1 MDLLL
6 KVVPGFLWLLVFRL
20 GVPIEAQGTSAAGC
34 VCQST
39 DALRLT
45 SRLSCNFTAWDVQ
58 LHDIDM
64 AKCSLA
70 LCSGGWNTSFTTCV
84 ASVQLSTVSL
94 PFDVFLAYFVHKP
107 KRPGPLICE
116 CGAAA
121 ASCGAR
127 WWW

>member
-58 LHDIDM
+58 LHDIDT

-94 PFDVFLAYFVHKP
+94 PFAIFSC
-107 KRPGPLICE
+107 LIC
-116 CGAAA
+116 A
-121 ASCGAR
+121 
-127 WWW
+127 